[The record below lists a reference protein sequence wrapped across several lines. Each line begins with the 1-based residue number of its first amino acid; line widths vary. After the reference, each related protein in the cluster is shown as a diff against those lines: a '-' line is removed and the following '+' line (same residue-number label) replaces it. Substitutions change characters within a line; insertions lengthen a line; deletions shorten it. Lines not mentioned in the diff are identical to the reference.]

1 MNYEI
6 AFPTIWANFD
16 ANAHMRHTAYN
27 DYAAEVRSRFFA
39 ANGFS
44 LTDFAKHNIGPVLF
58 TENTK
63 FFREILLGENIKV
76 NLIFIAASKN
86 FERFKFK
93 HQIIK
98 ENEVISAEIEIYG
111 AWIDLTKRKLTTP
124 PQQMIDIFNK
134 LDKAENFEEIALK
147 TKPSN

>member
-1 MNYEI
+1 MIFEVS
-6 AFPTIWANFD
+6 FPTIWANFD

-39 ANGFS
+39 SQGFALS
-44 LTDFAKHNIGPVLF
+44 DFVKHNIGPVLF
-58 TENTK
+58 SENTN
-63 FFREILLGENIKV
+63 FLREILIGENIKA
-76 NLIFIAASKN
+76 NLILIGASSK

-98 ENEVISAEIEIYG
+98 DNGVIAAEIKIYG

-124 PQQMIDIFNK
+124 PEEMINIFK
-134 LDKAENFEEIALK
+134 RLEKPDDFEEIIIK
-147 TKPSN
+147 SK

>member
-1 MNYEI
+1 MNFEI
-6 AFPTIWANFD
+6 SFPTIWANFD

-44 LTDFAKHNIGPVLF
+44 LTDFAQHNIGPILF

-63 FFREILLGENIKV
+63 FYREILIGENIKV
-76 NLIFIAASKN
+76 NLIFIAASNK

-98 ENEVISAEIEIYG
+98 DNDVVSAEIEIYG

-124 PQQMIDIFNK
+124 PQPMIDIFNSLEK
-134 LDKAENFEEIALK
+134 SSDFEEIILNSKPLK
-147 TKPSN
+147 